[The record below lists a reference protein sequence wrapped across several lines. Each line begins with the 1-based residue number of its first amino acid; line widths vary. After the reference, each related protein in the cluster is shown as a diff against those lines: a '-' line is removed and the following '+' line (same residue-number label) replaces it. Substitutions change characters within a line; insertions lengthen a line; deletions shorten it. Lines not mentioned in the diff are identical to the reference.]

1 MENNKNYQKLLE
13 KELQN
18 IEKLGKKPKLLIH
31 ACCGPCFT
39 IPYEILNQYFEITIL
54 YNNSNIYPKKEHD
67 RRLAELKKYVKD
79 IGADLK
85 IIETEYDNEKYNQ
98 DLEPRASD
106 KEGHE
111 RCRICF
117 RKRLREGFE
126 YASKNGFEYFGTVM
140 TISRYKNAQDINK
153 IGENLAKEY
162 PTVKWLYADFKKN
175 DGYEKSLIIIK
186 EHEMYFQE
194 YCGCKYSYEAYLNKH
209 KENDGEQTVF
219 LFIEKTLMPS
229 YNVRRK

>member
-1 MENNKNYQKLLE
+1 MENRKNYHNLLK

-18 IEKLGKKPKLLIH
+18 IEISGKKPKLLLH

-39 IPYEILNQYFEITIL
+39 IPHEILKDYFDITII
-54 YNNSNIYPKKEHD
+54 YNNSNIYPKAEHD
-67 RRLAELKKYVKD
+67 RRLNELKKYLSD
-79 IGADLK
+79 LGAK
-85 IIETEYDNEKYNQ
+85 IEVIETKYDNENYNL

-117 RKRLREGFE
+117 KKRLKEGFE
-126 YASKNGFEYFGTVM
+126 YASKHDFDYFGTVM

-153 IGENLAKEY
+153 IGENLQKDY
-162 PTVKWLYADFKKN
+162 PTVKWLYADFKKDN
-175 DGYEKSLIIIK
+175 GYEKSLIVIR

-194 YCGCKYSYEAYLNKH
+194 YCGCKYSYNAYL
-209 KENDGEQTVF
+209 
-219 LFIEKTLMPS
+219 EKQA
-229 YNVRRK
+229 KK

>member
-1 MENNKNYQKLLE
+1 MENNKNYQRILE
-13 KELQN
+13 KQLQN
-18 IEKLGKKPKLLIH
+18 IEISGKKPKLLIH

-39 IPYEILNQYFEITIL
+39 IPHEILKNYFDITIL
-54 YNNSNIYPKKEHD
+54 YNNSNIYPKEEHD
-67 RRLAELKKYVKD
+67 RRLNELKKYLSD
-79 IGADLK
+79 IGVK
-85 IIETEYDNEKYNQ
+85 IKVIETKYDNENYNK
-98 DLEPRASD
+98 DLEPRAAD

-117 RKRLREGFE
+117 RKRLKEGFE
-126 YASKNGFEYFGTVM
+126 YAYKNGYEYFGTVM

-153 IGENLAKEY
+153 IGEELNKEY

-194 YCGCKYSYEAYLNKH
+194 YCGCKYSYEAYLK
-209 KENDGEQTVF
+209 KKA
-219 LFIEKTLMPS
+219 IE
-229 YNVRRK
+229 

>member
-1 MENNKNYQKLLE
+1 MENNKNYQNLLL
-13 KELQN
+13 KELEN
-18 IEKLGKKPKLLIH
+18 IKKQGRKPKLLLH

-39 IPYEILNQYFEITIL
+39 IPYEILKDYFKITIL
-54 YNNSNIYPKKEHD
+54 YNNSNIYPKQEHD
-67 RRLAELKKYVKD
+67 RRLGELKKYLS
-79 IGADLK
+79 DLK
-85 IIETEYDNEKYNQ
+85 ADIEVIETNYDNDTYNL

-117 RKRLREGFE
+117 SKRLKEGFE
-126 YASKNGFEYFGTVM
+126 YAYKNGFEYYGTVM

-153 IGENLAKEY
+153 IGEKLQNDY

-175 DGYEKSLIIIK
+175 NGYEKSLIIIK

-194 YCGCKYSYEAYLNKH
+194 YCGCKYSYEAYLK
-209 KENDGEQTVF
+209 KQ
-219 LFIEKTLMPS
+219 KQ
-229 YNVRRK
+229 

>member
-1 MENNKNYQKLLE
+1 MENNKNYQKY
-13 KELQN
+13 LQN
-18 IEKLGKKPKLLIH
+18 ELENIKNSGKKPKLLLH

-39 IPYEILNQYFEITIL
+39 IPYEIIRDYFDITIL

-67 RRLAELKKYVKD
+67 RRLAELKKYLS
-79 IGADLK
+79 DLGIK
-85 IIETEYDNEKYNQ
+85 MTVIETEYDNEKYNL
-98 DLEPRASD
+98 DLEPRKDD

-117 RKRLREGFE
+117 RKRLKEGFE
-126 YASKNGFEYFGTVM
+126 YASKNGFDYFGTVM

-153 IGENLAKEY
+153 IGEQLQNDY

-194 YCGCKYSYEAYLNKH
+194 YCGCKYSYEAYLKKNK
-209 KENDGEQTVF
+209 
-219 LFIEKTLMPS
+219 
-229 YNVRRK
+229 

>member
-1 MENNKNYQKLLE
+1 MANNQNYQKLLQ
-13 KELQN
+13 KELEILKN
-18 IEKLGKKPKLLIH
+18 TGKMPKLLLH

-39 IPYEILNQYFEITIL
+39 IPYEIIKDYFDITII
-54 YNNSNIYPKKEHD
+54 YNNSNIYPENEYN
-67 RRLAELKKYVKD
+67 RRLLELKKYLKD
-79 IGADLK
+79 IDANIK
-85 IIETEYDNEKYNQ
+85 VIEFPYDNEKYNL

-117 RKRLREGFE
+117 RKRLRQGFE
-126 YASKNGFEYFGTVM
+126 YASKNGFDYYGTVM
-140 TISRYKNAQDINK
+140 TISRYKNAKDINT
-153 IGENLAKEY
+153 IGEELQKEY

-194 YCGCKYSYEAYLNKH
+194 YCGCKYSYEAYK
-209 KENDGEQTVF
+209 KKRQDD
-219 LFIEKTLMPS
+219 
-229 YNVRRK
+229 

>member
-1 MENNKNYQKLLE
+1 MENRINYQKKFEIEVENIKNSNKKASLL
-13 KELQN
+13 L
-18 IEKLGKKPKLLIH
+18 H

-39 IPYEILNQYFEITIL
+39 IPYELLKDYFDITIL

-67 RRLAELKKYVKD
+67 RRLNELKIYLKE
-79 IGADLK
+79 IGSNIQ
-85 IIETEYDNEKYNQ
+85 IIETNYDNEIYNL
-98 DLEPRASD
+98 DLEPRKDD

-117 RKRLREGFE
+117 KKRLKEGFE
-126 YASKNGFEYFGTVM
+126 YASKHHFDYFGTVM

-153 IGENLAKEY
+153 IGGKLQEEY

-186 EHEMYFQE
+186 NHEMYFQE
-194 YCGCKYSYEAYLNKH
+194 YCGCKYSYEAYQKKL
-209 KENDGEQTVF
+209 EQ
-219 LFIEKTLMPS
+219 K
-229 YNVRRK
+229 